1 MTWAAQAGGF
11 ERLARRYYAG
21 VYDYLRWLC
30 RDEDLAADLTQE
42 TFVQAWRRPPEF
54 RGEPA
59 LKAWV
64 FRIAR
69 NAFLQHHRR
78 AGIQTVALEFERGL
92 KRAYLDHSQARKSL
106 TMDTRGRE
114 KVAVLTVTGLRAGAR
129 RVVDRMV
136 LEVDP
141 QTKRLLAMRSYEKTP
156 GGRERLVATVDKV
169 EYDVPI
175 PARLAAKPTPKKTIP
190 AEVTIRRTDPLDLVM
205 KAGDTVITAVGDPVA
220 P

>member
-42 TFVQAWRRPPEF
+42 TFVQAWRHPPEF

-78 AGIQTVALEFERGL
+78 AGIQTLALEFERGL